1 MQILS
6 FNAIE
11 WNVESY
17 ISNVYMQSIYFNVR
31 NVYSMYNIYRVECKK
46 WISRKVIKVDIG
58 EK

>member
-1 MQILS
+1 M
-6 FNAIE
+6 
-11 WNVESY
+11 ESY